1 MDPFSLEGK
10 VALVTGASR
19 GIGEAIALAYAAQG
33 ADVALAARSVDDLE
47 RVAKEVA
54 AVGRR
59 ALVLPCDVSDPAQC
73 DTTVQR
79 TADELGRLDILVN
92 NAGGTR
98 FMAPLTETRRD
109 GWTKAIALNLDSVFY
124 LSQTAGRIMQTQGSG
139 SVINVSSVAGVGA
152 APGLSYYAAAK
163 HGVIGITK
171 TCAVEWAMSGVRC
184 NALAPGWVKTD
195 LNKLYWSNPETER
208 AFVQMVPMQ
217 RWGTPDEI
225 TGAAI
230 FLASD
235 ASSYVTG
242 QVLLIDGGVTA
253 N

>member
-1 MDPFSLEGK
+1 LDLFSLEGK
-10 VALVTGASR
+10 TALVTGASR
-19 GIGEAIALAYAAQG
+19 GIGEAIALAFAAQG

-47 RVAKEVA
+47 RVAKEIEA
-54 AVGRR
+54 MGRR
-59 ALVLPCDVSDPAQC
+59 AVVIPCDVSEASQC
-73 DTTVQR
+73 DTAVERTVN
-79 TADELGRLDILVN
+79 ELDRLDILVN

-109 GWTKAIALNLDSVFY
+109 GWSKAIALNLDSVFY
-124 LSQTAGRIMQTQGSG
+124 FCQTAGKIMTAQGTG

-217 RWGTPDEI
+217 RWGNVDEI

-242 QVLLIDGGVTA
+242 QTLLIDGGVTA